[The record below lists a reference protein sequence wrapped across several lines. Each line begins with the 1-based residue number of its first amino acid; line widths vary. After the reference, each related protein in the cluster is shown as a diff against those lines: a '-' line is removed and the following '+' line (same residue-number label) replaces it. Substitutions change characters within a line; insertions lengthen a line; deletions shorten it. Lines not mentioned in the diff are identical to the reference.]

1 MISKN
6 NNNRKPQR
14 LKTIALL
21 CLVVPLLALT
31 PLVRMAAADGGQG
44 ENETSSNMQLS
55 ASGNQAQVVSNIQAN
70 GVEKSYKAQLDS
82 SQGVTVHVNFES
94 DSESQNAGGG
104 NEIEFQATF
113 QNLVEFTDPS
123 GVLTNTSTII
133 QTMDLTQL
141 SYSPIQESQVT
152 YNGIQGY
159 QFSTEAT
166 QGNFTFKVVAY
177 AFPNSTAVNATS
189 LSPSSLKIVIYILNY
204 PYKQTD
210 SLLALQI
217 STQSDRSVDTSNANS
232 QDDIESSDSG
242 LGEQAVFSWNGPLT
256 VNGQAY
262 SSPVKFSITSQGD
275 EAKTLNIVYPHA
287 QSIVHDPTIGVY
299 LGSVP
304 FYVQPTFMIGA
315 ATVIAIAAALSV
327 AMVARRLRK

>member
-1 MISKN
+1 MISNNKN
-6 NNNRKPQR
+6 ALKP
-14 LKTIALL
+14 KTIGLL
-21 CLVVPLLALT
+21 CLVLSLLALT
-31 PLVRMAAADGGQG
+31 PIMRIAAADGGQG
-44 ENETSSNMQLS
+44 QSEQSSNMQVS
-55 ASGNQAQVVSNIQAN
+55 SGGNQAQVVSNIEAN
-70 GVEKSYKAQLDS
+70 GVEKSYKAQLDT

-94 DSESQNAGGG
+94 DSESQNAESE

-133 QTMDLTQL
+133 QSMDLTQL
-141 SYSPIQESQVT
+141 SYSPIQETQVT

-159 QFSTEAT
+159 ELSTQAT

-177 AFPNSTAVNATS
+177 AFPNSTAINATS

-204 PYKQTD
+204 PYKQSN

-217 STQSDRSVDTSNANS
+217 RTQSDASVDTSNANS
-232 QDDIESSDSG
+232 QEDIQSSASS

-256 VNGQAY
+256 VNGQSY
-262 SSPVKFSITSQGD
+262 SSPIKSSITSQGD
-275 EAKTLNIVYPHA
+275 EAKTLNLIYPHG

-304 FYVQPTFMIGA
+304 LYLQPTFMIGA
-315 ATVIAIAAALSV
+315 AAVIAIVAALSI
-327 AMVARRLRK
+327 AMVSRRIRK